1 MRDLYLIRYGEIA
14 LKGEN
19 RPFFEKTLVKR
30 IEDALRKFNNVKINR
45 THGRIFCYVDGPK
58 AEVVNAL
65 SKVFGIVAINPAKS
79 TDLSM
84 EAIGCAALEVIKS
97 VNFKGKTFK
106 VETRRPNKSF
116 PLKSPEISRRI
127 GAHILKN
134 LDGHLEVDVHNPQI
148 QVNVEVRDKAYIYCE
163 EVRGLGGLPVGCNG
177 KAVLM
182 LSGGIDS
189 PVAGYMIAKRGVQ
202 IEPVYFH
209 SFPFTS
215 DRAKEKVVDLCKVLV
230 QYTGRINLHV
240 VNFTEVLKELG
251 EKGKDEYITLLMRR
265 MMVRV
270 SQEIA
275 HRVNAKA
282 LITGESL
289 GQVASQT
296 IEALNSTSEVAK
308 MSIFR
313 PLIGFDKREI
323 VEIARK
329 IGTYEISIKPYAD
342 CCTIFVPEHPKIKP
356 SISKVHE
363 VEKVFDIDKLVKNAL
378 SDVETIEIYR

>member
-14 LKGEN
+14 LKGAN
-19 RPFFEKTLVKR
+19 RPFFEKTLEKR
-30 IEDALRKFNNVKINR
+30 IKDALQKFNNVKIDR
-45 THGRIFCYVDGPK
+45 THGRIFCFVDGPK
-58 AEVVNAL
+58 SKVVESL

-79 TDLSM
+79 TELSM
-84 EAIGCAALEVIKS
+84 EAIGSAALEVVI
-97 VNFKGKTFK
+97 NTDFKGKTFK

-116 PLKSPEISRRI
+116 PFKSPEISRKI

-134 LDGHLEVDVHNPQI
+134 LDGHLKVDVHNPQI
-148 QVNVEVRDKAYIYCE
+148 QVNIEVRDKAYVYCE
-163 EVRGLGGLPVGCNG
+163 EIKGPGGLPVGCNG

-215 DRAKEKVVDLCKVLV
+215 DRAKEKVIDLCKVLV
-230 QYTGRINLHV
+230 PYIGSIKLHV

-251 EKGKDEYITLLMRR
+251 ERGKDEYITLLMRR

-275 HRVNAKA
+275 QKVRAKA

-323 VEIARK
+323 VEIAK
-329 IGTYEISIKPYAD
+329 QIGTYEISIKPYAD
-342 CCTIFVPEHPKIKP
+342 CCTIFVPEHPKTRP
-356 SISKVHE
+356 AISNVHKVE
-363 VEKVFDIDKLVKNAL
+363 EVFDIDKLVKKAL
-378 SDVETIEIYR
+378 EDVETIEIY